1 MNLKAFHLVF
11 IAASTAL
18 AALLCAWCLE
28 RYREEDGWFTLLGSI
43 ASFAAAVGLVVYGSW
58 FVRKARAL

>member
-1 MNLKAFHLVF
+1 MNLKVFHLVF

-18 AALLCAWCLE
+18 AALLCAWCLR
-28 RYREEDGWFTLLGSI
+28 RYQEEDGWVTLLGSI
-43 ASFAAAVGLVVYGSW
+43 ASFAAAAGLVGYGFW